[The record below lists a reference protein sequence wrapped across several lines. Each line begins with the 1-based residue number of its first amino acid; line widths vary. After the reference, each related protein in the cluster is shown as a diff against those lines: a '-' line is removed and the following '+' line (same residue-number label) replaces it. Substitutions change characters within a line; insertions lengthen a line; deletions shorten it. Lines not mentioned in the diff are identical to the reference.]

1 MESSGA
7 GTKNDETK
15 DDNNGGYAVRPK
27 SILKPDKDKDKQL
40 SKQEA
45 ESSDTKSSSII
56 NETAD
61 VKKVHE
67 HMKYSRSPDSEK
79 RNEINNRPPMVEGSR
94 LKQIQNV
101 PLSVKLKAFDSDNG
115 DKVSFDISRKPIHG
129 KIVELNKVKGS
140 LIYIP
145 QKDFTGNDSFD
156 YYATHGEE
164 KSKLVS
170 ISIKV
175 KKVEAAIDLGDKAD
189 SVIHGINNI
198 GETKFDDS
206 NDHQNDSHDATDDLD
221 GKAYGKQGMTSTN
234 SQEAEK

>member
-1 MESSGA
+1 
-7 GTKNDETK
+7 
-15 DDNNGGYAVRPK
+15 
-27 SILKPDKDKDKQL
+27 
-40 SKQEA
+40 
-45 ESSDTKSSSII
+45 
-56 NETAD
+56 
-61 VKKVHE
+61 
-67 HMKYSRSPDSEK
+67 MKYSRSPDSEK

-94 LKQIQNV
+94 LKTIQNV

-175 KKVEAAIDLGDKAD
+175 KKVEAANRFWGQ
-189 SVIHGINNI
+189 SR
-198 GETKFDDS
+198 
-206 NDHQNDSHDATDDLD
+206 
-221 GKAYGKQGMTSTN
+221 
-234 SQEAEK
+234 